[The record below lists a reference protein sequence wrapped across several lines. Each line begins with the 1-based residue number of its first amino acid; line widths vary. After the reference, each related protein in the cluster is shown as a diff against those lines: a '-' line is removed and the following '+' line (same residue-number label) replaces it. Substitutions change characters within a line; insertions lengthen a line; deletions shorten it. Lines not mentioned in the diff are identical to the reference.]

1 MWKAR
6 DLTSLSPCSNCSF
19 FILLVCWWHNFNSS
33 KILYS
38 DNSRWELTFAV
49 CIWNVR
55 PVDGFIMIH
64 LREWSLGPNLREL
77 GLVASI
83 SGDMCAP
90 RDRTMAQYPH
100 PLKKELWY
108 GCQWTLNYEA
118 TQETDSLFFLV
129 NKGTD
134 LKNWVWII
142 VWTLGPRPRSC
153 LIQNIMS
160 IQV

>member
-100 PLKKELWY
+100 PLKKGTMIWMSMDPQLRGYSRDRLPFFFWWIK
-108 GCQWTLNYEA
+108 GPTWRTGFG
-118 TQETDSLFFLV
+118 SLF
-129 NKGTD
+129 
-134 LKNWVWII
+134 
-142 VWTLGPRPRSC
+142 GP
-153 LIQNIMS
+153 
-160 IQV
+160 